1 MMWWKTLRRLLDV
14 RLLDV
19 RLLDV
24 ILTGLIDDPVA
35 VIYARLV
42 VSC

>member
-1 MMWWKTLRRLLDV
+1 MR